1 MEQGASSIRVLLV
14 EDDQIVREI
23 VSTYLLA
30 EGISVRSA
38 TSVETGIGEFRRGHF
53 DLVIADINLPDGL
66 GFDLIRALRQHRD
79 CAVIY
84 LTSRADHKD
93 RVRGLETGGDDYLI
107 KPVHLAELSARI
119 HAIMRRYR
127 KSAAQATSV
136 IDFSGSTLDLMRRE
150 LADKDGRLAPLTRG
164 EFDIFSALI
173 QARPVSLDR
182 DYLLEVLA
190 TAESSASARTIDVLI
205 SRIRT
210 KIEPLSLPFRIVTT
224 RGSGYRIEGNTRC

>member
-1 MEQGASSIRVLLV
+1 MEVGGLSIRVLVV
-14 EDDQIVREI
+14 EDDRIVREI
-23 VSTYLLA
+23 VSTYLSA

-38 TSVETGIGEFRRGHF
+38 ASVETGIAEFRRGQF

-66 GFDLIRALRQHRD
+66 GFDLIRVLRQHRD

-84 LTSRADHKD
+84 LTSRSDHKD
-93 RVRGLETGGDDYLI
+93 RVRGLENGGDDYLV

-119 HAIMRRYR
+119 NAVMRRYR
-127 KSAAQATSV
+127 KSAAQATPV
-136 IDFSGSTLDLMRRE
+136 IDLSGSTLDLLRRE

-173 QARPVSLDR
+173 QASPVSLDR

-190 TAESSASARTIDVLI
+190 TAESSASMRTIDVMI
-205 SRIRT
+205 SRIRA
-210 KIEPLSLPFRIVTT
+210 KIEPLGLPFKIVTT
-224 RGSGYRIEGNTRC
+224 RGSGYRIEGNARC